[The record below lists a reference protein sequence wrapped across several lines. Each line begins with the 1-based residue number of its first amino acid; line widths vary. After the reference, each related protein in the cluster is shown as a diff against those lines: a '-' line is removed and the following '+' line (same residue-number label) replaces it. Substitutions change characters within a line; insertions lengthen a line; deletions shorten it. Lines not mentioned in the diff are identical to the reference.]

1 MSVVQLRYFG
11 GWTLQWHHLS
21 SSGFCE
27 VSLTEEQQGESFQRI
42 RSQTECELEEE
53 SVYVSVMVELSCS
66 LSPPNHFYHE
76 GSPVWPSE
84 FLIIGLAPH
93 QQSKDQTG
101 TVLTLSLSPLIDLL
115 IKCVVWSQVLFLQ
128 SLSDCGYDWGLKCL
142 NGTVRY
148 LPLCSDDIYSRSL
161 LCCAPAPLTAP
172 LSLGHSYV
180 KSRWKQL
187 QAIVSSEKSKNCRP

>member
-1 MSVVQLRYFG
+1 MSVCVSVSGMSRSRISAFLLTNKAFFLGPVMSVVQLRYFG

-53 SVYVSVMVELSCS
+53 SVYVSVRVELSCS

-76 GSPVWPSE
+76 GSPVWPSD

-101 TVLTLSLSPLIDLL
+101 TVLTLSLSPLIDWF
-115 IKCVVWSQVLFLQ
+115 I
-128 SLSDCGYDWGLKCL
+128 D
-142 NGTVRY
+142 
-148 LPLCSDDIYSRSL
+148 
-161 LCCAPAPLTAP
+161 
-172 LSLGHSYV
+172 
-180 KSRWKQL
+180 
-187 QAIVSSEKSKNCRP
+187 